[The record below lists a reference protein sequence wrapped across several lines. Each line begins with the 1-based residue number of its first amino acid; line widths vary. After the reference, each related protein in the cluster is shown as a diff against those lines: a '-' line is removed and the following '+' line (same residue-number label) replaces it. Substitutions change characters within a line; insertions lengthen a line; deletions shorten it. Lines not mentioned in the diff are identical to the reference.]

1 MSSLFQPIDAPVEIV
16 DENGNEVL
24 PTDDDYEFYKAEYE
38 STHNPLSDD
47 YTREEYRQE
56 DF

>member
-1 MSSLFQPIDAPVEIV
+1 MHESEDYKSVV

-38 STHNPLSDD
+38 STHNPLSNDFI
-47 YTREEYRQE
+47 REEYRQE